1 MVFLMVTKFV
11 THYDMTLCFPVAASD
26 VMSEKISSSHSPSH
40 SSDASHVTECV
51 CSHSQTTNKDMFIN
65 KFIHLSVCFSFYYK
79 TEGVEGSLEH
89 EMSIRVGTGPEFC

>member
-1 MVFLMVTKFV
+1 MVAQFV
-11 THYDMTLCFPVAASD
+11 THYHMTLCFPFAASD
-26 VMSEKISSSHSPSH
+26 IMAETIRCCIPHH
-40 SSDASHVTECV
+40 SSGTEHVTDCV

-65 KFIHLSVCFSFYYK
+65 KFIHLSVYFPFYYK